1 MLGQTDVGKPPGR
14 NYPADM
20 ADATSTEMQATSVTI
35 ELLLTMKQ
43 RAAPQSVLV
52 GVETDAAAMEISMK
66 DS

>member
-1 MLGQTDVGKPPGR
+1 
-14 NYPADM
+14 M

-52 GVETDAAAMEISMK
+52 GVENDAAAMEISMK